1 MFMDNNLDSMIL
13 KSGLTKRVVAEEKG
27 ITPET
32 LSRHIH
38 GKIQLSLNDAEHYSK
53 ILSCSPQEIMFK
65 ADPIPII
72 AYLHYDASGLCEYDL
87 ISARKGNADGKVTR
101 RKEGAVR
108 LKRNAGHCE
117 GMVYL
122 PGQHSFDVGAIIFS
136 FHPDYSGM
144 WNTWRNAITI
154 VPLHP
159 ITEKE
164 VSSDA
169 IQRAS
174 YAKIKNGPL
183 VFGDVYPEPGGT
195 YTIHNPWRQDLLTEE
210 IDMRRN
216 EKLDWAT
223 PALTTYWQPKLRGI
237 DIICDTP

>member
-1 MFMDNNLDSMIL
+1 MLMDNNLDNMIL

-38 GKIQLSLNDAEHYSK
+38 GKIQLSLNDAEDYSK
-53 ILSCSPQEIMFK
+53 ILLCSPQEIMFK
-65 ADPIPII
+65 ADPVPII
-72 AYLHYDASGLCEYDL
+72 AYLHYDASGLVDYDL
-87 ISARKGNADGKVTR
+87 ISARKENATSKI
-101 RKEGAVR
+101 A
-108 LKRNAGHCE
+108 KRNATHCE

-122 PGQHSFDVGAIIFS
+122 PGQHSFDVGAVIFS

-154 VPLHP
+154 VPLES
-159 ITEKE
+159 ITEKR
-164 VSSDA
+164 VSDCS
-169 IQRAS
+169 IQQAS
-174 YAKIKNGPL
+174 YVKIKNGPMT
-183 VFGDVYPEPGGT
+183 FGDVYPEPGGT

-210 IDMRRN
+210 IGMQRN
-216 EKLDWAT
+216 QKLDWAT

>member
-1 MFMDNNLDSMIL
+1 MLMDNNLDNMIL
-13 KSGLTKRVVAEEKG
+13 KSGMTKRVVAEEKG

-38 GKIQLSLNDAEHYSK
+38 GKIQLSLNDAEDYSK
-53 ILSCSPQEIMFK
+53 ILLCSPQEIMFK

-72 AYLHYDASGLCEYDL
+72 AYLHYDVSGEIEYDL
-87 ISARKGNADGKVTR
+87 ISDRKDNPSAKI
-101 RKEGAVR
+101 A
-108 LKRNAGHCE
+108 KRNAEHCE
-117 GMVYL
+117 GQVYL
-122 PGQHSFDVGAIIFS
+122 PGQHSFPVGAVIFS

-159 ITEKE
+159 ITEQK
-164 VSSDA
+164 VSSNA
-169 IQRAS
+169 IQQSS
-174 YAKIKNGPL
+174 YVKIKNGPL
-183 VFGDVYPEPGGT
+183 TFGDVYPEPGNL

-210 IDMRRN
+210 IEMQRN
-216 EKLDWAT
+216 QKLDWAT

-237 DIICDTP
+237 DIICNTP

>member
-1 MFMDNNLDSMIL
+1 MLMDNNLDNMIL

-38 GKIQLSLNDAEHYSK
+38 GKIQLSLNDAEDYSK
-53 ILSCSPQEIMFK
+53 ILLCSPQEIMFK
-65 ADPIPII
+65 ADPIPIV
-72 AYLHYDASGLCEYDL
+72 AYLHYDASGLVDYDL
-87 ISARKGNADGKVTR
+87 ISARKENATGKI
-101 RKEGAVR
+101 A
-108 LKRNAGHCE
+108 KRNATHCE

-122 PGQHSFDVGAIIFS
+122 PGQHSFDLGAVIFS

-154 VPLHP
+154 VPLAS
-159 ITEKE
+159 ITEKR
-164 VSSDA
+164 VSDCS
-169 IQRAS
+169 IQQAS
-174 YAKIKNGPL
+174 YVKIKNGPMT
-183 VFGDVYPEPGGT
+183 FGDVYPEPGGT

-210 IDMRRN
+210 IEMQRN
-216 EKLDWAT
+216 LKLDWAT

-237 DIICDTP
+237 DIICNTP

>member
-1 MFMDNNLDSMIL
+1 MLMDNNLDNMIL

-38 GKIQLSLNDAEHYSK
+38 GKIQLSLNDAEDYSK
-53 ILSCSPQEIMFK
+53 ILLCSPQEIMFK

-72 AYLHYDASGLCEYDL
+72 AYLHYDVTGLVEYDL
-87 ISARKGNADGKVTR
+87 ISDRKDNPSAKI
-101 RKEGAVR
+101 A
-108 LKRNAGHCE
+108 KRNAEHCE
-117 GMVYL
+117 GQVYL
-122 PGQHSFDVGAIIFS
+122 PGQHSFPVGAVIFS

-154 VPLHP
+154 VPLEA
-159 ITEKE
+159 ITEKR
-164 VSSDA
+164 VSDCS
-169 IQRAS
+169 IQQAS
-174 YAKIKNGPL
+174 YVKIKNGPL
-183 VFGDVYPEPGGT
+183 TFGDVYPEPGGT

-210 IDMRRN
+210 IGMQRN
-216 EKLDWAT
+216 QKLDWAT

-237 DIICDTP
+237 DIICNTP